1 MNNLRDEICW
11 YKSHITDMEE
21 EFKLILDE
29 KDAEIAELK
38 EKLFALQ
45 PKCSCDCHGDT
56 NCDGSPCFKCAGS
69 FDHEVYK

>member
-1 MNNLRDEICW
+1 MCASGFIIRNVMNNLRDEICW

-38 EKLFALQ
+38 E
-45 PKCSCDCHGDT
+45 
-56 NCDGSPCFKCAGS
+56 
-69 FDHEVYK
+69 